1 MLVATKKAAKKAA
14 PKKKV
19 APKKAAKK
27 APAKKKA
34 APAKKKASAS
44 KSKKAPAKK
53 AGSQLYCEECGIV
66 LTVDEACDCGACDII
81 CCGEEMQI
89 RQ

>member
-1 MLVATKKAAKKAA
+1 MRVATKKTT
-14 PKKKV
+14 KKV
-19 APKKAAKK
+19 APKKKVAKK

-89 RQ
+89 KQ

>member
-1 MLVATKKAAKKAA
+1 MAKKKPAKKAA
-14 PKKKV
+14 PKK

-34 APAKKKASAS
+34 SAS
-44 KSKKAPAKK
+44 KSKKAAPKK
-53 AGSQLYCEECGIV
+53 LGSKLYCDECGIV
-66 LTVDEACDCGACDII
+66 LTVDETCDCGACDII

>member
-1 MLVATKKAAKKAA
+1 VATKKPAKKAA
-14 PKKKV
+14 PKKA

-34 APAKKKASAS
+34 SASKTKKKAPS
-44 KSKKAPAKK
+44 KK
-53 AGSQLYCEECGIV
+53 AGSKLYCDTCGIV
-66 LTVDEACDCGACDII
+66 LTVDETCDCGACDII

-89 RQ
+89 KQ

>member
-1 MLVATKKAAKKAA
+1 MRVATKKAPA
-14 PKKKV
+14 KKV

-34 APAKKKASAS
+34 APAKKKAPAS
-44 KSKKAPAKK
+44 KSKKAPLKK
-53 AGSQLYCEECGIV
+53 AGSKLYCEECGIV
-66 LTVDEACDCGACDII
+66 LTVDETCDCGACDII

-89 RQ
+89 MQ

>member
-1 MLVATKKAAKKAA
+1 MSVATKKPTKKAA
-14 PKKKV
+14 PKKA

-44 KSKKAPAKK
+44 KAKKAPAKK
-53 AGSQLYCEECGIV
+53 AGSQLYCDTCGIV

-89 RQ
+89 KQ

>member
-1 MLVATKKAAKKAA
+1 VATKKRAKKA
-14 PKKKV
+14 

-44 KSKKAPAKK
+44 KKAPVKK
-53 AGSQLYCEECGIV
+53 AGNKLYCDTCGMV

-89 RQ
+89 KA